1 MLEIR
6 QLDVHRG
13 PSHVLK
19 SLDMDVPAGRITSLI
34 GANGAGKTTTLMTIS
49 GLLRPTRGRITLSRD
64 DGTRQELTGLRPDAI
79 VALGVA
85 HCPEG
90 RQIFPSLTVREN
102 LIAGAYSRRDPAGV
116 GADLDRMATL
126 FPVLGERARQ
136 QAGSLSG
143 GEQMMLALA
152 RALMAKPRLL
162 LLDEPSLGL
171 APNLVERIFRTLEDI
186 IAGGITIVLVEQNAG
201 AALRLA
207 DHAYVLETGRIS
219 RRGSGAELLRD
230 PAVKDAYLGLA
241 R

>member
-126 FPVLGERARQ
+126 FPG
-136 QAGSLSG
+136 
-143 GEQMMLALA
+143 
-152 RALMAKPRLL
+152 LL

-241 R
+241 G

>member
-6 QLDVHRG
+6 GLDVHRG
-13 PSHVLK
+13 PSHILK
-19 SLDMDVPAGRITSLI
+19 SLDMDVPAGRVTALI
-34 GANGAGKTTTLMTIS
+34 GANGAGKTTMLMAIS
-49 GLLRPTRGRITLSRD
+49 GLLRPARGRITLTGV
-64 DGTRQELTGLRPDAI
+64 DGRGRELAGLRPDAI

-90 RQIFPSLTVREN
+90 RQIFPGLTVKEN
-102 LIAGAYSRRDPAGV
+102 LIAGAYSRHDPAGV
-116 GADLDRMATL
+116 DADMGRMTEL

-171 APNLVERIFRTLEDI
+171 APNLALRIFRTLEEI
-186 IAGGITIVLVEQNAG
+186 VAEGITVVLVEQNAG
-201 AALRLA
+201 AALSLA
-207 DHAYVLETGRIS
+207 DRAYVLETGRIARS
-219 RRGSGAELLRD
+219 GTGAELLRD
-230 PAVKDAYLGLA
+230 PAVKAAYLGLTG
-241 R
+241 